1 MRKLAFVVSAV
12 VACGGPSKGPEG
24 PGGEGG
30 GAGSAA
36 KPMGP
41 GDVAFDVQPQE
52 IKGIVWEPEAL
63 GKPGM
68 PMVDAKKKTTL
79 DKQRQAY
86 EKAKDPVLKQAHAA
100 VLATMLYVKAKDA
113 KGDDKTKLYQDAR
126 QVLRDVAAATGEKV
140 DELTLRLL
148 GSYEL
153 ELEDFAAAE
162 KAWGQLVA
170 KAPKDKDVLT
180 NKAWWGYSLLKQS
193 KNADALAAVGSET
206 VSEKHY
212 ELAYVI
218 AWAKWRTG
226 DKKGAWDALLV
237 AAKGWGTNPGRDKVD
252 NDIQLFAG
260 RNELSP
266 DETVT
271 ALTPIYGKSPDQQ
284 YGLLSKLGLQAY
296 LLGGRWADGVAVLDK
311 AMAAVGSKVPVN
323 DRPTIRYTQA
333 DYTVRL
339 DDPVT
344 SAKFAKEAV
353 DALPACGT
361 KCSDKDKSTLVQ
373 YVYLLGRLFHVV
385 YANTHD
391 DRYYQPAHD
400 LYALSVSKILDDKT
414 RQEAQKEADT
424 LEKTFK
430 AMKAGVG
437 THEKGSIGALL
448 GRRNLEV
455 QSCYEYALGSNPKLA
470 GTLVVNLE
478 SDQTGTIKGV
488 STEPAG
494 GLQGMAAVASCVTEK
509 AKKWKLPT
517 RAQAGSTRIK
527 ASYSLGPSKK

>member
-1 MRKLAFVVSAV
+1 MRKLAFVLSAF
-12 VACGGPSKGPEG
+12 VACGGPAKGPEG
-24 PGGEGG
+24 PAGGD

-41 GDVAFDVQPQE
+41 GDAAFDVQPQE
-52 IKGIVWEPEAL
+52 IKGVVWEPEAL
-63 GKPGM
+63 GAPGM
-68 PMVDAKKKTTL
+68 PLVDAKKKTTI
-79 DKQRQAY
+79 DKQRAAF
-86 EKAKDPVLKQAHAA
+86 EKAKDPVVKQAHAA

-113 KGDDKTKLYQDAR
+113 KGDEKSKLYTDAR
-126 QVLRDVAAATGEKV
+126 QVLRDVAAATGDKV

-153 ELEDFAAAE
+153 LLEDYPAAE
-162 KAWGQLVA
+162 KAWATLVA

-180 NKAWWGYSLLKQS
+180 NKAWWGYSLLKQF
-193 KNADALAAVGSET
+193 KNADALAAVGSENLA
-206 VSEKHY
+206 EKQY

-226 DKKGAWDALLV
+226 DKKGAWEALLV

-260 RNELSP
+260 RSDVSL
-266 DETVT
+266 DATVE
-271 ALTPIYGKSPDQQ
+271 ALTPIYGKAPDQQ

-311 AMAAVGSKVPVN
+311 AIAAAGAKVPAN

-339 DDPVT
+339 DDPVGA
-344 SAKFAKEAV
+344 AKFAKEAI

-361 KCSDKDKSTLVQ
+361 KCSEKDKSMLVQ
-373 YVYLLGRLFHVV
+373 YVYFLGRLFHVV

-400 LYALSVSKILDDKT
+400 LYAVSVSKILDDKT

-424 LEKTFK
+424 LEKTFQ

-437 THEKGSIGALL
+437 KHEKGSIGALL
-448 GRRNLEV
+448 GRRNIEV
-455 QSCYEYALGSNPKLA
+455 QACYEHALGSNPKLA
-470 GTLVVNLE
+470 GTLVVSLE
-478 SDQTGTIKGV
+478 SDQTGDIKGV
-488 STEPAG
+488 ATEPAG
-494 GLQGMAAVASCVTEK
+494 GLQGMAAVATCVTER

-527 ASYSLGPSKK
+527 ASYSLGAAKP